1 MTLPAATEVTWS
13 RLGRVWWLVFWRTT
27 VMFVVLSAAG
37 GVLTGIAQDHVG
49 FGPGTARIVYTAL
62 TLPAFGTAAFA
73 AIWMA
78 LRKRFQ
84 GFRLAI
90 VPTSGPSS

>member
-1 MTLPAATEVTWS
+1 
-13 RLGRVWWLVFWRTT
+13 
-27 VMFVVLSAAG
+27 MFVVVCVAS
-37 GVLTGIAQDHVG
+37 GILA
-49 FGPGTARIVYTAL
+49 GTAQEYLSFGTQTERIVYAAIL
-62 TLPAFGTAAFA
+62 LPAFGVAAFA

-78 LRKRFQ
+78 LRKRFR